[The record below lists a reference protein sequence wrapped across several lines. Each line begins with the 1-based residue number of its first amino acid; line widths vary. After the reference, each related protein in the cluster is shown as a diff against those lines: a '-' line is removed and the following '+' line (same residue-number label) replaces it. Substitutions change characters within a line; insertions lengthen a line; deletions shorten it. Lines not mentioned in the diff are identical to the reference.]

1 MFFHIESDNINLTKG
16 EIETYDGTYDGLVTS
31 KLQTTQTQE
40 HLRAAA
46 AAAASNKGLF
56 A

>member
-31 KLQTTQTQE
+31 KLQTTQLQA
-40 HLRAAA
+40 HP
-46 AAAASNKGLF
+46 ASCCNSSSEQ
-56 A
+56 

>member
-1 MFFHIESDNINLTKG
+1 MFFHIESDNRNLTKG
-16 EIETYDGTYDGLVTS
+16 EIETYDGLVTS

-56 A
+56 T